1 MTTHS
6 DVLPLIDKATWVSFD
21 VFDTLI
27 ERSVSHYVHAFS
39 VLHEALA
46 DRNWMAGI
54 NREEFVR
61 RRMRAERLARR
72 QKFNDIS
79 SVEVSLHDIWARFD
93 LDLGGRVDVDD
104 AIAAEIAI
112 ETSLINVRHN
122 GKELFDYARS
132 KGKTVIAVSDMYH
145 STSTISEWLTR
156 HGFEMHH
163 VFVSGDMGSGKRD
176 GLLGL
181 VVRQLN
187 LDPKK
192 GLHIGDKHDVDGIGA
207 QRVGMKA
214 AVLPHPHDHIRPVA
228 PPTNNVTPVLE
239 SAIVARA
246 VNGYEPD
253 SGDARALGF
262 AYLGPMVAGFTAY
275 ALHTAR
281 AHDLDF
287 LSFTSR
293 DCKMLDDVTTE
304 FVRTPAGSH
313 GYLHFSRRSLYLP
326 ALAGGI
332 SDHDMGNL
340 TGGLWATPVRDYF
353 SRIDLDVDTYRDVLA
368 HHDLSPDSVI
378 HNKNSRY
385 LLSLVFR
392 DIERDVV
399 EIATTRLS
407 ELSEYLRHT
416 GLLEA
421 HRVGFVDVGWRGSV
435 QASLERCL
443 RLIGWHG
450 HLEGIYVGLLWASHP
465 LNDQTMSAWLTS
477 FPRHRQFHAALAGA
491 VPAVEAMFQA
501 NEPSVSS
508 YVDGLPVLRGPVHSR
523 EIIDHLQHG
532 ARDFIST
539 NEKLITR
546 LFTAG
551 QPDHVLAQPLMRLLT
566 HPTVAEARLLGSVL
580 YADGFGENAE
590 VRTILR
596 PVTGKNKVASQA
608 RESERRITQWRAG
621 FDVLSSE
628 SN

>member
-93 LDLGGRVDVDD
+93 LDFGGRVDVDD

-181 VVRQLN
+181 VARQLN

-192 GLHIGDKHDVDGIGA
+192 GLHIGDKHEVDGIGA

-304 FVRTPAGSH
+304 
-313 GYLHFSRRSLYLP
+313 
-326 ALAGGI
+326 
-332 SDHDMGNL
+332 
-340 TGGLWATPVRDYF
+340 
-353 SRIDLDVDTYRDVLA
+353 LDRK
-368 HHDLSPDSVI
+368 SV
-378 HNKNSRY
+378 
-385 LLSLVFR
+385 V
-392 DIERDVV
+392 
-399 EIATTRLS
+399 
-407 ELSEYLRHT
+407 
-416 GLLEA
+416 
-421 HRVGFVDVGWRGSV
+421 
-435 QASLERCL
+435 
-443 RLIGWHG
+443 
-450 HLEGIYVGLLWASHP
+450 
-465 LNDQTMSAWLTS
+465 
-477 FPRHRQFHAALAGA
+477 
-491 VPAVEAMFQA
+491 
-501 NEPSVSS
+501 
-508 YVDGLPVLRGPVHSR
+508 
-523 EIIDHLQHG
+523 
-532 ARDFIST
+532 
-539 NEKLITR
+539 
-546 LFTAG
+546 
-551 QPDHVLAQPLMRLLT
+551 
-566 HPTVAEARLLGSVL
+566 
-580 YADGFGENAE
+580 
-590 VRTILR
+590 
-596 PVTGKNKVASQA
+596 
-608 RESERRITQWRAG
+608 
-621 FDVLSSE
+621 
-628 SN
+628 